1 MTIGYS
7 AISHDNSQFYQKING
22 IMKIIAKMRLIISLF
37 DFSYN
42 VTNVE
47 QGHEPA
53 NGHIRRDDS
62 IVEIRSYS
70 S

>member
-1 MTIGYS
+1 
-7 AISHDNSQFYQKING
+7 
-22 IMKIIAKMRLIISLF
+22 MRLIISLF

-53 NGHIRRDDS
+53 NGHVRRDDS
-62 IVEIRSYS
+62 IVENTIVFVLKFRHTTRRRDT
-70 S
+70 